1 MGAAAFCPR
10 GLAILDITMPADQ
23 TPVPLPL
30 LLAVA
35 LALVVLAV
43 LIVAA
48 VTVSRRRRLRRP
60 VLPAPSPD
68 TPGPAP
74 VVALVLNP
82 VKLGAAEAAELVA
95 RGCSAAGW
103 APPLVFETAV
113 EDPGYGQ
120 ARRALAAGADVV
132 LAAGG
137 DGTIREVARAVA
149 GTGIPLGLV
158 PLGTGNLLA
167 RALDLP
173 VGRPEAA
180 VAVALHGHTR
190 RIDMGRV
197 ELENRLTGTRHRDA
211 FLVMG
216 GIGLDAEVIA
226 ATREDLKRRVGWL
239 AYSEAGLRLLMRP
252 QRRTRMSVALDGG
265 AGVARKAR
273 TVLFAN
279 TGRMPAGIEFI
290 PDARLDD
297 GQLDVVVVSPRS
309 VLGWAWVAGKAVT
322 GFRRDIPVIE
332 YLGSRRVT
340 VTVEEPTA
348 TQLDGDVTGEAT
360 SVCAWVEPLALAVRV
375 EDSPAAASAARPAA

>member
-1 MGAAAFCPR
+1 
-10 GLAILDITMPADQ
+10 MPFDSSAL
-23 TPVPLPL
+23 PVLTVLLSVAL
-30 LLAVA
+30 LLGAF
-35 LALVVLAV
+35 LAV
-43 LIVAA
+43 FLL
-48 VTVSRRRRLRRP
+48 RRRVRAVP
-60 VLPAPSPD
+60 QG
-68 TPGPAP
+68 PGPTAGGQA
-74 VVALVLNP
+74 VQVALVRNP
-82 VKLGAAEAAELVA
+82 VKLGADDVVGLLERACRE
-95 RGCSAAGW
+95 AGW
-103 APPLVFETAV
+103 PAPLVLETAV

-137 DGTIREVARAVA
+137 DGTVREVARALA
-149 GTGIPLGLV
+149 GTGTPLGLV

-180 VAVALHGHTR
+180 VAVALHGATR
-190 RIDMGRV
+190 RIDVGRV
-197 ELENRLTGTRHRDA
+197 ELENAVTGVRHRDV

-216 GIGLDAEVIA
+216 GIGVDAEVIA
-226 ATREDLKRRVGWL
+226 ATRDDLKRWVGWL

-252 QRRTRMSVALDGG
+252 QRRTRMSVSLDGG
-265 AGVARKAR
+265 AGQARKAR

-297 GQLDVVVVSPRS
+297 GRLDVVVVSPRS
-309 VLGWAWVAGKAVT
+309 MIGWAWVAGKAVT
-322 GFRRDIPVIE
+322 GYRRDIPVIE

-340 VTVEEPTA
+340 VSVEQPTA

-360 SVCAWVEPLALAVRV
+360 SVSAWVEPLALAVRV
-375 EDSPAAASAARPAA
+375 ETLPAVEPARKTGRNP

>member
-1 MGAAAFCPR
+1 MPVDSSSLPLPAVLAAAAVLV
-10 GLAILDITMPADQ
+10 GVILA
-23 TPVPLPL
+23 
-30 LLAVA
+30 
-35 LALVVLAV
+35 VVLAV
-43 LIVAA
+43 VLVL
-48 VTVSRRRRLRRP
+48 RRRSRAVP
-60 VLPAPSPD
+60 PAPGPR
-68 TPGPAP
+68 PAGPA
-74 VVALVLNP
+74 VQVAMVRNP
-82 VKLGAAEAAELVA
+82 VKLGADEAVELVRRA
-95 RGCSAAGW
+95 CRGAGW
-103 APPLVFETAV
+103 PEPLVLETAV

-137 DGTIREVARAVA
+137 DGTVREVARALA
-149 GTGIPLGLV
+149 GSGTPLGLV

-180 VAVALHGHTR
+180 VAVALHGATR
-190 RIDMGRV
+190 HIDVGRV
-197 ELENRLTGTRHRDA
+197 ELENAVTGARHRDV

-216 GIGLDAEVIA
+216 GIGVDAEVIA
-226 ATREDLKRRVGWL
+226 ATRDDLKRWVGWL

-252 QRRTRMSVALDGG
+252 QRRTRMSVSLDGG
-265 AGVARKAR
+265 AGQARKAR

-297 GQLDVVVVSPRS
+297 GRLDVVVVSPRS
-309 VLGWAWVAGKAVT
+309 MLGWAWVAGKAVT
-322 GFRRDIPVIE
+322 GYRRDIPVIE

-340 VTVEEPTA
+340 VTVEDPTA

-360 SVCAWVEPLALAVRV
+360 TVSAWVEPLALGVRV
-375 EDSPAAASAARPAA
+375 ESLPAHGTGRNP